1 MEKVYMI
8 AAGGTGGHFYPGY
21 ALGMKLIE
29 RGHDVVFI
37 IKTGN
42 QSAAKILKDNE
53 IFYHEIDCEAMPRS
67 INPIKWFSFIKKFI
81 KSYSYIRELIK
92 SYKPLVCVGMGGYIS
107 FPLILCAHF
116 MGVKTAVH
124 DSNSR
129 LGFANKISKIF
140 VDKVM
145 LGLPLDKPIKN
156 SVLVGTPIRK
166 EFAQG
171 LSQVEEGYW
180 ELTSDFAINILI
192 FGGSQG
198 ARHLNLAASEM
209 VLRMIKRTARINF
222 FHVSGRRDYEMLKE
236 IYKDS
241 PQVDLIEY
249 AYDICALMRTS
260 QIIIAR
266 SGASS
271 IAEIVSLQKPSIL
284 VPLPTAADNHQYF
297 NAKIL
302 EDNGCA
308 LLVEDNKDLSA
319 NLEKALCSLL
329 GDPKL
334 LGSIQDNLR
343 ISPIPDPLE
352 AADLCATQVERLAIK

>member
-21 ALGMKLIE
+21 ALGLKLIE

-37 IKTGN
+37 IKKGN
-42 QSAAKILKDNE
+42 ESAAKILKDND
-53 IFYHEIDCEAMPRS
+53 IFYHEIDCVSMPRS
-67 INPIKWFSFIKKFI
+67 VNPIKWFSFITKFI
-81 KSYSYIRELIK
+81 KSCFYIRELIK

-116 MGVKTAVH
+116 MGVKTAIH

-129 LGFANKISKIF
+129 LGLANKICKRF

-166 EFAQG
+166 EFAQETKQ
-171 LSQVEEGYW
+171 LEEGYW
-180 ELTSDFAINILI
+180 EITSDFAINILI

-209 VLRMIKRTARINF
+209 VLRMIKKTRRINF
-222 FHVSGRRDYEMLKE
+222 FHVSGRRDYQMLKE

-241 PQVDLIEY
+241 PQVELIDY
-249 AYDICALMRTS
+249 AYDMYALMRTS

-271 IAEIVSLQKPSIL
+271 IAEIVAVQKPSIL

-302 EDNGCA
+302 EDNGCS
-308 LLVEDNKDLSA
+308 LLVEDNKDLSV
-319 NLEKALCSLL
+319 NLEKAICSLL
-329 GDPKL
+329 GEPKL
-334 LGSIQDNLR
+334 LISIQDNLR
-343 ISPIPDPLE
+343 ISPIPSPLE
-352 AADLCATQVERLAIK
+352 AADLCATQVERLAIH